1 MKKLMITAFNE
12 TKSVQDWL
20 ADKRCQPK
28 RSLLCKRI
36 ADGWSHYNALTVP
49 VEKKY
54 VPLIDKIKKLH
65 GKEYERFD
73 KWMSDNQDANQEQI
87 RKRVDYL
94 LNEDR
99 ARLSS
104 YKYAKNHREI
114 KNAYQRKW
122 RKANPLKRANHENT
136 YRGSKRHPDAISSAE
151 LERLRIE
158 HGDRCCY
165 CGNVRKLTVE
175 HIVPL
180 SKGGTHTG
188 DNILFACRPCNS
200 SKFNKDLIIWMATGE
215 HRGVWCFN

>member
-1 MKKLMITAFNE
+1 MAWNTITLFGEEKRICEWANDPRCPVDA
-12 TKSVQDWL
+12 KSIST
-20 ADKRCQPK
+20 R
-28 RSLLCKRI
+28 LCKGWNVEDAVLRPPTNSTI
-36 ADGWSHYNALTVP
+36 AGDKKIEDHMNDDKFVNWLKDRPNATRAQKLN
-49 VEKKY
+49 Y
-54 VPLIDKIKKLH
+54 ISYIDTI
-65 GKEYERFD
+65 ESR
-73 KWMSDNQDANQEQI
+73 
-87 RKRVDYL
+87 
-94 LNEDR
+94 
-99 ARLSS
+99 RLSS
-104 YKYAKNHREI
+104 QKYAKNHREI

-136 YRGSKRHPDAISSAE
+136 YRGSRRHPDAISSAE